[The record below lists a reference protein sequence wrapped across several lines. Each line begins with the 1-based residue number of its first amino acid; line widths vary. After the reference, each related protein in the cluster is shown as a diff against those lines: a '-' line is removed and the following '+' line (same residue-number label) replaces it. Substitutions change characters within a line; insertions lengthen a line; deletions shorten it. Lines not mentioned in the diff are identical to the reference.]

1 MMNFQSSRFADDP
14 VLVAILNDRDTGTR
28 KLQPGSNA
36 ESVKRLQQAL
46 WDLWW
51 VNHVAPE
58 VLHDDF
64 VIGIYGPKTMQ
75 AVKAYKTRYDIH
87 FPPDAPTG
95 FIDEFA
101 GPRTFARLDG
111 HCVQL
116 DTAVAAILSKM
127 IALRADNPQGF
138 NPNKVPT
145 SLVIPIPGTQ
155 GCKRQIIL
163 STAGGQ
169 VGGDIYFQP
178 ETGAFEV
185 HGLISNFYRENA
197 GGPSGALGF
206 PVSDEEDAGPGRRR
220 SRFQGGELVC
230 DLASGAV
237 TQALNG
243 VTVNFGDPK
252 LVF

>member
-1 MMNFQSSRFADDP
+1 MNFRSSRFADDP
-14 VLVAILNDRDTGTR
+14 VLFAILNDPDTGTR

-75 AVKAYKTRYDIH
+75 AVKAYKTQYDIH
-87 FPPDAPTG
+87 FPPSAPTG

-116 DTAVAAILSKM
+116 DTAVTAILTKM
-127 IALRADNPQGF
+127 IALQADNPPDL

-145 SLVIPIPGTQ
+145 SVVIPVRRTR
-155 GCKRQIIL
+155 GCKKQIVL
-163 STAGGQ
+163 NTADGQ
-169 VGGDIYFQP
+169 VRGDIYFRQGI
-178 ETGAFEV
+178 GAFEV
-185 HGLISNFYRENA
+185 HDRISDFYRGTA

-220 SRFQGGELVC
+220 NRFEGGELVL

-243 VTVNFGDPK
+243 VVVDFGDPQ